1 MKTLKKISLGILGIL
16 TLGISVQAQNPCAN
30 IPAISANVEKATK
43 VQGLEG
49 SDIILNAPSL
59 GTTYQWVTLSSGSG
73 TYSNIPGET
82 NATLVL
88 NSITPNDAGSYNCLV
103 DGVIEAID
111 VQVTVFA
118 NNALGRKKDS
128 LALVDFFN
136 SSNGPL
142 TVGSWT
148 DKTNWLTSAPIDAWK
163 GVKVQGCRVTEI
175 RLSQNNIIGSIP
187 ASFTDLTE
195 LRVLDIWGNQLS
207 GTIDL
212 STMPNLS
219 WVSVAKN
226 NLTDITT
233 NTSDNYY
240 DALAHLNISDNSMTN
255 KTLNIKGMPALNRL
269 HFELTGIS
277 TFELHDENKPGNS
290 AYYSN
295 LKYLIL
301 NSNNV
306 SGPLDV
312 SAMPVLETV
321 TAHYNQIS
329 DFITSSIGHPNL
341 HYVLISN
348 NLFNNKPLDLTR
360 LPVINNI
367 QAENA
372 QISDLLLGLT
382 NQVSRI
388 SMASNNLTSFN
399 SVIVAPTIVHL
410 DLGNNNLTQFTVG
423 PVNYPNLD
431 HLAMQNN
438 YNLSGSLDLSNMPNL
453 RYFNAN
459 SCDYS
464 SINFGNSSTPQTA
477 IETIYLGSNS
487 ITSFN
492 VKNMPALSYVYLVS
506 NGLEHFEYD
515 NPNSIYPTNFAFN
528 LVNNKLDFLDIAPYS
543 SYSLNGLSHSY
554 FNQTKVNSIQ
564 TGPAT
569 IEVNHAGIPSTTGY
583 QWFIR
588 SGGSATPIP
597 YCNTR
602 VCVLNNPGGASNTY
616 YCEITNSNAAALTL
630 QSHDISLNASP
641 IAPNNGNGLNEA
653 SSLNQNI
660 VSSTDS
666 VYPNP
671 IKKGQTFSVK
681 NVAISNNASIKVL
694 FHSMDGK
701 SSVLN
706 SSEIKING
714 DHIEMPASVKKS
726 GAYIVELIIDGNS
739 SRYRVIVE

>member
-16 TLGISVQAQNPCAN
+16 TIGISVQAQNPCAN

-49 SDIILNAPSL
+49 SDIILNAPSS
-59 GTTYQWVTLSSGSG
+59 GTSYQWVLYNSSSK
-73 TYSNIPGET
+73 TYSNIPGAT
-82 NATLVL
+82 NATFVL
-88 NSITPNDAGSYNCLV
+88 NSITPNDAGLYNCQV
-103 DGVIEAID
+103 DGVMEAID
-111 VQVTVFA
+111 VQISIFA
-118 NNALGRKKDS
+118 NNALDRKKDS

-142 TVGSWT
+142 TMGSWN
-148 DKTNWLTSAPIDAWK
+148 DKTNWLTSAPIDTWK
-163 GVKVQGCRVTEI
+163 GITVQGCRVTEI
-175 RLSQNNIIGSIP
+175 RLSQNNIIGTIP
-187 ASFTDLTE
+187 TSFKDLTE
-195 LRVLDIWGNQLS
+195 LRLLDIWDNQLG
-207 GTIDL
+207 GTIDI
-212 STMPNLS
+212 STMPNLT

-233 NTSDNYY
+233 NTSDNFY
-240 DALAHLNISDNSMTN
+240 DALVHLNISNNNMTN

-269 HFELTGIS
+269 HFEYTGIS
-277 TFELHDENKPGNS
+277 TFELHNENKPGNS

-312 SAMPVLETV
+312 SAMPILESV

-372 QISDLLLGLT
+372 QINDLMIGLT

-388 SMASNNLTSFN
+388 SLSGNNLTSFN

-410 DLGNNNLTQFTVG
+410 DLGNNNLNQFTVG

-431 HLAMQNN
+431 YLRLQNSN
-438 YNLSGSLDLSNMPNL
+438 GLNGTLDLSNMPNL
-453 RYFNAN
+453 KYFNAN
-459 SCDYS
+459 SCNYS
-464 SINFGNSSTPQTA
+464 SVDFGNTSTPQTT

-492 VKNMPALSYVYLVS
+492 VKNMPTLSYVYLVS

-515 NPNSIYPTNFAFN
+515 DPNSTYPSNFAFN

-554 FNQTKVNSIQ
+554 FNQTKVNPIQ
-564 TGPAT
+564 KGLDT
-569 IEVNHAGIPSTTGY
+569 IEVNHAGIPSTTSY

-602 VCVLNNPGGASNTY
+602 VCVLNNPGGVSNTY
-616 YCEITNSNAAALTL
+616 YCRITNSNATALTIF
-630 QSHDISLNASP
+630 SNDISLNASP
-641 IAPNNGNGLNEA
+641 IAPNNGNGLNQA
-653 SSLNQNI
+653 SSLNQNV
-660 VSSTDS
+660 VSSTDL

-681 NVAISNNASIKVL
+681 NVAISNNTSIKVL
-694 FHSMDGK
+694 FHSMNGK

-714 DHIEMPASVKKS
+714 DHIEIPASVKKS